1 MSEIELHG
9 DENKS
14 KEETDLKNVFFK
26 FNLKVVKT
34 NRYKQKSVTKLS
46 YTS

>member
-14 KEETDLKNVFFK
+14 KKETDEKILFFK

-34 NRYKQKSVTKLS
+34 NSNKLKYS
-46 YTS
+46 TRLS